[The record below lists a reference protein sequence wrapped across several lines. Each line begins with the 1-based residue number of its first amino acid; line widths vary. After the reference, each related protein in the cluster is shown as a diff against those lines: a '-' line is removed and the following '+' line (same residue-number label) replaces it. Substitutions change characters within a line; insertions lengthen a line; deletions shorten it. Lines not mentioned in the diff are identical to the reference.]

1 MSRYKKA
8 SLNETELS
16 EIAGVTPILRPTRD
30 EKMSVIELFMEQQ
43 KNKGLDIKKATK
55 VLTDLL
61 YNSLF
66 LWEGK
71 KRTDKK
77 EEDSQDIER
86 DDIEDYVVSNVFE
99 LWLEVLNALD
109 IIDKKKLEQLQ
120 KEQEAKLKAEQEQ
133 EDPN

>member
-8 SLNETELS
+8 SLNETELG
-16 EIAGVTPILRPTRD
+16 EVGGVKPILRPSRD
-30 EKMSVIELFMEQQ
+30 EKMEVIELFMEQQ
-43 KNKGLDIKKATK
+43 KTKGLDIKKATK

-66 LWEGK
+66 LWENK
-71 KRTDKK
+71 KRTEKK
-77 EEDSQDIER
+77 EVGSEDIDR

-120 KEQEAKLKAEQEQ
+120 KEQEAKAKEEQAKD
-133 EDPN
+133 DPN

>member
-8 SLNETELS
+8 SLNEKELAEVGGS
-16 EIAGVTPILRPTRD
+16 KPILRPTRD

-66 LWEGK
+66 LWENK

-77 EEDSQDIER
+77 EVGSEDIER

-120 KEQEAKLKAEQEQ
+120 KEQEAKLKAEENK

>member
-8 SLNETELS
+8 SLNEKELAEVGGS
-16 EIAGVTPILRPTRD
+16 KPILRPTRD

-66 LWEGK
+66 LWENK

-77 EEDSQDIER
+77 EVGSEDIER

-120 KEQEAKLKAEQEQ
+120 KEQEAKVKAEQEK

>member
-1 MSRYKKA
+1 
-8 SLNETELS
+8 
-16 EIAGVTPILRPTRD
+16 
-30 EKMSVIELFMEQQ
+30 
-43 KNKGLDIKKATK
+43 
-55 VLTDLL
+55 LL

-66 LWEGK
+66 LWENK

-77 EEDSQDIER
+77 EVGSEDIER

-120 KEQEAKLKAEQEQ
+120 KEQEAKVKAEQEK